1 MSIRSVSVST
11 AAGKF
16 RQRVQVGGLEIIADE
31 PKESGGDDLG
41 LAPHELVLAGLGAC
55 TSMTLKLY
63 ADRKGWP
70 LERAEVTL
78 DAERTS
84 TAFTIRRRIEIHG
97 PLDADQRTRLLEIA
111 SKCPVHKTLTGEI
124 AIEST
129 LVDAPPT

>member
-16 RQRVQVGGLEIIADE
+16 GQRVQVGGLEIIADE

-84 TAFTIRRRIEIHG
+84 TAFAIRRRIQLHG
-97 PLDADQRTRLLEIA
+97 PLDADQRARLLEIA

>member
-84 TAFTIRRRIEIHG
+84 TAFTIRRRIELHG

-129 LVDAPPT
+129 LVDAPP